1 MVLERYSAILNSKDA
16 IMLHI
21 EGPSQEKMAEPTSAH
36 GSIILD
42 KFSAF
47 WDKGA
52 DPVLE
57 DLSFEFERGKFYG
70 ITGKIGS
77 GKSSLLQSLIQ
88 QIPFVKG
95 RIWLPGSF
103 SYAEQESV
111 IFSESIRANV
121 VFGAEFEEEK
131 YRTVL

>member
-1 MVLERYSAILNSKDA
+1 M
-16 IMLHI
+16 
-21 EGPSQEKMAEPTSAH
+21 
-36 GSIILD
+36 
-42 KFSAF
+42 
-47 WDKGA
+47 
-52 DPVLE
+52 LE

-103 SYAEQESV
+103 SYAEQEPV

-131 YRTVL
+131 YRMVLQKSCLADDLKFFEAGDETLIGKRGANLSGAKGKAGLVKSPLLRCRHLLIR